1 MKPHEEFLIVGAWK
15 RTTPLEY
22 WEYSIGRIGAF
33 LGNRGAEVLARLAL
47 GVARADED
55 ILCVLYLMD
64 PRRWPSASSVGWT
77 ELGRRQFV
85 RKGLFGTENQHVL
98 VAGKADRLESLK
110 SVIGYGWNS
119 AGSESF
125 HVLPGRA
132 RDVESL
138 LEGFVDDVGAD
149 DENEKAL
156 LTPFRT
162 ILSRDHDGGYL
173 RVLSKDLTRQGLSEH
188 LQQALSAAAAAP
200 TNQESKL
207 G

>member
-1 MKPHEEFLIVGAWK
+1 MKPHEEFRIVGAWK
-15 RTTPLEY
+15 RTTPLGY

-33 LGNRGAEVLARLAL
+33 VGNWEAEVLARLAL
-47 GVARADED
+47 GVARTDED

-64 PRRWPSASSVGWT
+64 PLRWSSASSVGWT

-98 VAGKADRLESLK
+98 VAGKADRLGSLK
-110 SVIGYGWNS
+110 SVIAYGWNS

-125 HVLPGRA
+125 HVLLGRA

-138 LEGFVDDVGAD
+138 LGGFVDDVGGD

-156 LTPFRT
+156 LTRFRT
-162 ILSRDHDGGYL
+162 ILSRDHDGDYV
-173 RVLSKDLTRQGLSEH
+173 RVLSRDLTQHGLSEH
-188 LQQALSAAAAAP
+188 LQQALSAAASAP
-200 TNQESKL
+200 TNQESKVD
-207 G
+207 